1 MIETSLTSFA
11 RRLNR
16 LNKNSTK
23 ILINEVGLNK
33 DYKNVLYK
41 KYVEEKSLV
50 EIANELGYTKE
61 TVNNLISKS
70 RRVLEDIILEQYE
83 LMPIKLQMISD
94 YLYEL

>member
-41 KYVEEKSLV
+41 KYVEEKIFS
-50 EIANELGYTKE
+50 
-61 TVNNLISKS
+61 
-70 RRVLEDIILEQYE
+70 
-83 LMPIKLQMISD
+83 
-94 YLYEL
+94 

>member
-1 MIETSLTSFA
+1 MIETSFA

-50 EIANELGYTKE
+50 EIAN
-61 TVNNLISKS
+61 
-70 RRVLEDIILEQYE
+70 
-83 LMPIKLQMISD
+83 
-94 YLYEL
+94 

>member
-1 MIETSLTSFA
+1 MIETSFA

-16 LNKNSTK
+16 LNKNFTK

-70 RRVLEDIILEQYE
+70 RKVLEEILLEQYE
-83 LMPIKLQMISD
+83 LLPKEVQMIAD
-94 YLYEL
+94 YIYEL

>member
-1 MIETSLTSFA
+1 MLK
-11 RRLNR
+11 RLKK

-23 ILINEVGLNK
+23 ILLNEIGLDK
-33 DYKNVLYK
+33 ESKEILYK
-41 KYVEEKSLV
+41 RYVEEMSLV

-61 TVNNLISKS
+61 STNNLLAKS

-83 LMPIKLQMISD
+83 LMSIKLQMIAD